1 MMKKSKK
8 SRISLNHDSSKALPR
23 MLMLPCMVIVAI
35 VFIYPICYSFLM
47 SFHQVDISNQEW
59 QFAGLKNY
67 IQLFQD
73 QYFLKS
79 MAVTGRFTIL
89 SVCFEMIMGTL
100 MAVLLNKNF
109 RGRGFVRGIM
119 IIPWALP
126 TVVNA
131 IMWKIGRAHV

>member
-8 SRISLNHDSSKALPR
+8 SRILLNHDSSKALPR

-59 QFAGLKNY
+59 QFVGLKNY

-119 IIPWALP
+119 II
-126 TVVNA
+126 
-131 IMWKIGRAHV
+131 